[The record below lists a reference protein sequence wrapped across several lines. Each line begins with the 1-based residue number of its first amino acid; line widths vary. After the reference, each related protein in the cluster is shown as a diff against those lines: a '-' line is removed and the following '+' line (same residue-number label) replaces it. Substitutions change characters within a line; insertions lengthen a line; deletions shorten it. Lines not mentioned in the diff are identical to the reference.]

1 MLWRSSCTWVVLW
14 GLSGLLVLL
23 SWSLHSFLLLW
34 TLLNLLLF
42 LFIFF
47 SSIMMSFFT
56 LRSLWVSHLKLQWK
70 TIKFKFDTWNQQI
83 LSLLRFFFFLNNTLS
98 INCPVNSEKMGDC
111 VEKLPQFLPANY
123 EPHYAHELPLVIKA
137 WREAS
142 MKSQQMLKSSNV
154 NRSTVIYSTT
164 FTFFMRNKI
173 QIWTSFLIKHL
184 YSFKIK

>member
-1 MLWRSSCTWVVLW
+1 MHLSCPLRSFRPVGVAE
-14 GLSGLLVLL
+14 LVIAVIPVALDTPKPFTL
-23 SWSLHSFLLLW
+23 SLH
-34 TLLNLLLF
+34 
-42 LFIFF
+42 FF
-47 SSIMMSFFT
+47 SSIMISFFT
-56 LRSLWVSHLKLQWK
+56 LISLWVSHLKLQWK

-83 LSLLRFFFFLNNTLS
+83 LSLLHLFLNNTLS

-123 EPHYAHELPLVIKA
+123 EPHYAHELPVVIKA
-137 WREAS
+137 WREVS
-142 MKSQQMLKSSNV
+142 MKSQQMFKSYNV

>member
-1 MLWRSSCTWVVLW
+1 MHLSCPLRSFRPVGVAELVIAFIPVALDTPKPFTLSLHFFFQYNDVVLHTEMS
-14 GLSGLLVLL
+14 LSITFKITMKNYKIQIWHLE
-23 SWSLHSFLLLW
+23 STDIKSASFL
-34 TLLNLLLF
+34 
-42 LFIFF
+42 
-47 SSIMMSFFT
+47 
-56 LRSLWVSHLKLQWK
+56 KK
-70 TIKFKFDTWNQQI
+70 
-83 LSLLRFFFFLNNTLS
+83 NNTLS
-98 INCPVNSEKMGDC
+98 INCPVNSEKNGDC

-154 NRSTVIYSTT
+154 NRSIVIYSTT

>member
-1 MLWRSSCTWVVLW
+1 MLWRSSYTWVVLW

-83 LSLLRFFFFLNNTLS
+83 LSLLRFFLNNTLS

-111 VEKLPQFLPANY
+111 RKIAAISSSKLWTSLRTWTSSCNQGMKRSIYEVPAN
-123 EPHYAHELPLVIKA
+123 A
-137 WREAS
+137 
-142 MKSQQMLKSSNV
+142 
-154 NRSTVIYSTT
+154 
-164 FTFFMRNKI
+164 
-173 QIWTSFLIKHL
+173 
-184 YSFKIK
+184 